1 MQERLLIVDDETGVV
16 ELLKSYF
23 EMSGYTVYT
32 ACSGK
37 DALKQAGCQPDLAL
51 SGGRTTGGI
60 SKRHPDAGGHR
71 CNRR

>member
-1 MQERLLIVDDETGVV
+1 MRERLLIVDDETGVV

-37 DALKQAGCQPDLAL
+37 PAKLPEFAVKAGVVL
-51 SGGRTTGGI
+51 
-60 SKRHPDAGGHR
+60 
-71 CNRR
+71 